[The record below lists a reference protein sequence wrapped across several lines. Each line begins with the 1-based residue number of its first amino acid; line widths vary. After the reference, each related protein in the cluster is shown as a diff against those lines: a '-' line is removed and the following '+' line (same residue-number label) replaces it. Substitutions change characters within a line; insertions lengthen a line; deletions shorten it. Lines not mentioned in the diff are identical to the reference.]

1 MTSIEIADVS
11 VLRELLKDLND
22 KKTSVEDEYISK
34 GIKVFIKIVY
44 AFTPDELVDSNVY
57 WETTL
62 MMLNNYFQSF
72 KMLLNMAKY
81 ALTTNI
87 NISTWSS
94 KCSLIVETVREM
106 DFEFDDIYTSEQLFK
121 LSYLQ
126 LCDFVQNYVEQ
137 RYTKFA
143 EKYEY
148 IISNDFMI
156 YSDSTQIDISV
167 DESKQ
172 TNTKKDCVSYVEPS
186 NVSAVLASYSDL
198 Y

>member
-87 NISTWSS
+87 NTIA
-94 KCSLIVETVREM
+94 
-106 DFEFDDIYTSEQLFK
+106 
-121 LSYLQ
+121 YL
-126 LCDFVQNYVEQ
+126 L
-137 RYTKFA
+137 
-143 EKYEY
+143 
-148 IISNDFMI
+148 
-156 YSDSTQIDISV
+156 
-167 DESKQ
+167 
-172 TNTKKDCVSYVEPS
+172 
-186 NVSAVLASYSDL
+186 
-198 Y
+198 